1 MVLTLAR
8 AAAHPLVSRKEQLY
22 KQGPTLLDPPQIF
35 PGLEDHVRSA
45 RTWWTESLGQ
55 PGTQPV
61 SQLSSSFSFQRTPVD
76 QVLLAVV
83 QLAASDL
90 RFVLKQTRQAGGG
103 YQAQYDL
110 NITSIEISITFS
122 FDRKVFDR
130 RGLTSLYY
138 LRESLI
144 FCDRSLGVVDDSG
157 AGYGWTAGQTK
168 PNVPLPDEASDV
180 EQHDADA
187 HPPWNISLGWSGPH
201 VRKLYGL
208 SRAITLQV
216 IASHFWMS
224 WHLLFMLHISRS
236 SFNL

>member
-1 MVLTLAR
+1 MSLSALPNKIGFYNIWVLKILTAYLRDRRGKDSGLLFIMVLTLAR

-61 SQLSSSFSFQRTPVD
+61 SKLSSSFSFQRTH
-76 QVLLAVV
+76 
-83 QLAASDL
+83 
-90 RFVLKQTRQAGGG
+90 
-103 YQAQYDL
+103 
-110 NITSIEISITFS
+110 
-122 FDRKVFDR
+122 
-130 RGLTSLYY
+130 
-138 LRESLI
+138 
-144 FCDRSLGVVDDSG
+144 
-157 AGYGWTAGQTK
+157 
-168 PNVPLPDEASDV
+168 VPLPDKASDV

-201 VRKLYGL
+201 VRKLYEL

-224 WHLLFMLHISRS
+224 WHWLFMLHISRS

>member
-1 MVLTLAR
+1 MDRVLGSAR
-8 AAAHPLVSRKEQLY
+8 YTTCLPTEQQLLFPAHPCRPSAPCCRPACCVWPAICAQTDSPGWRRIPGSIWPKHNKYWNLNHFFFD
-22 KQGPTLLDPPQIF
+22 LLF
-35 PGLEDHVRSA
+35 
-45 RTWWTESLGQ
+45 
-55 PGTQPV
+55 
-61 SQLSSSFSFQRTPVD
+61 D
-76 QVLLAVV
+76 Q
-83 QLAASDL
+83 
-90 RFVLKQTRQAGGG
+90 
-103 YQAQYDL
+103 
-110 NITSIEISITFS
+110 
-122 FDRKVFDR
+122 

-144 FCDRSLGVVDDSG
+144 FCDRSLGVVDDSE

-187 HPPWNISLGWSGPH
+187 HPPWNISLGWSGPY

-208 SRAITLQV
+208 SKAITLQV

>member
-1 MVLTLAR
+1 M
-8 AAAHPLVSRKEQLY
+8 
-22 KQGPTLLDPPQIF
+22 
-35 PGLEDHVRSA
+35 
-45 RTWWTESLGQ
+45 
-55 PGTQPV
+55 
-61 SQLSSSFSFQRTPVD
+61 
-76 QVLLAVV
+76 LLAVV

-157 AGYGWTAGQTK
+157 AGYG
-168 PNVPLPDEASDV
+168 
-180 EQHDADA
+180 
-187 HPPWNISLGWSGPH
+187 
-201 VRKLYGL
+201 
-208 SRAITLQV
+208 
-216 IASHFWMS
+216 
-224 WHLLFMLHISRS
+224 
-236 SFNL
+236 